1 MVTRHECD
9 AHVRLAAGDEDDMS
23 VTSTWI
29 AVATLAMIMAAIA
42 WIDARCLADLG
53 NTADRELRYF
63 DRSTWKLIIVLS
75 FPLGP
80 ALYVACAK
88 DHGRP
93 W

>member
-1 MVTRHECD
+1 MVARYECGTY
-9 AHVRLAAGDEDDMS
+9 VRLKAGDEDDMS
-23 VTSTWI
+23 VTNTWI
-29 AVATLAMIMAAIA
+29 ALATLAMMTSAIA
-42 WIDARCLADLG
+42 WTDARCLADLG

-63 DRSTWKLIIVLS
+63 DRSTWKLIILLS

-88 DHGRP
+88 DPGRP